1 MKVKTARFSYSS
13 PAAVRRAFLSA
24 VALAVGLLAMAV
36 PVAQAAASG
45 FQDKDVSG
53 MYSFVQEGE
62 FVQVT
67 METEAGHEPR
77 VTGFVSRYGQDD
89 SDKGLFLDQFFSK
102 AALKDDDLSFTTK
115 PVHGI
120 WFEFKGKIAADS
132 QKKPGEQGA
141 LRITGTLTQYNTGDD
156 NQSHGKSRE
165 IVFSSFPR
173 DDAPA
178 P

>member
-1 MKVKTARFSYSS
+1 MKVKTGRISYAF
-13 PAAVRRAFLSA
+13 PAAGRRAFIRA
-24 VALAVGLLAMAV
+24 MALAVGVLAMGTQL
-36 PVAQAAASG
+36 AQAAARG

-67 METEAGHEPR
+67 VETEAGHEPR

-120 WFEFKGKIAADS
+120 WFEFKGKIAPDS
-132 QKKPGEQGA
+132 LKKPGEQGA
-141 LRITGTLTQYNTGDD
+141 LRITGILTQYNTGDD
-156 NQSHGKSRE
+156 KQSRGKSRE